1 MLSENLFIY
10 FFELLFF
17 KEYTQCVYGNW
28 TQNISGRKLAEMQKK
43 LKDSCCTL
51 NILIISVLRLVV
63 MCSVVIVQ
71 DSLCERRW
79 PTDYLQN

>member
-1 MLSENLFIY
+1 
-10 FFELLFF
+10 
-17 KEYTQCVYGNW
+17 
-28 TQNISGRKLAEMQKK
+28 MQKK